1 MEPLVEIKNLSIR
14 FPEGNSTFEAVKGIS
29 FSIGKGEIVGV
40 VGESGSGKS
49 MSALALMGLLPK
61 DAEIASG
68 SLCFQG
74 EDLVTMKPEKRRQLC
89 GSKMAM
95 VFQEPMTSLNPVLKI
110 ERQVGESLRIHT
122 KLGNAEI
129 HERVVQALSEVGLPD
144 PEGLCGKYPHELSG
158 GMRQRVMIAQAM
170 INSPSLLIAD
180 EPTTALDCVVQAQ
193 ILELLRNI
201 HRTKGTSILFISHD
215 LNVVR
220 ALCSRVIVVYKGEI
234 VEEGQTEDVLLHPKH
249 EYTRHLVASIPEGEK
264 GESSGGEIL
273 RLTDLNVFY
282 DVRGGLFRKKGKK
295 HVIHDLNLSAR
306 EGEIV
311 GIVGESGCGKST
323 LARLA
328 LGLIEP
334 TEGTVRFKNAP
345 IPERDSAAWRAQ
357 RASMQMIHQDPYA
370 CFDPRLPIIVQ
381 VAEPLRH
388 HRGLSKEAAAK
399 AALEVLRAA
408 GLPAHHAGRRPSV
421 MSGGQLQRAAIARAV
436 ALEPALLVCDEP
448 VASLDVSIQAQVL
461 ELLLQ
466 LRNRMKMAMLF
477 VSHNLS
483 VVRCICDRV
492 TVMYLGRIVESGTVE
507 AVFSRPLHPYTKLL
521 MASTPGAD
529 AHVVRYYPKGA
540 MPSPIDR
547 PKGCVFAS
555 RCPLAEARCRTDVP
569 PLRDDGSGH
578 LAACFSGPSFLLHPE
593 A

>member
-249 EYTRHLVASIPEGEK
+249 EYTKGLIRSIPRIDTKEHERLVPIEG
-264 GESSGGEIL
+264 SPV
-273 RLTDLNVFY
+273 DL
-282 DVRGGLFRKKGKK
+282 
-295 HVIHDLNLSAR
+295 LN
-306 EGEIV
+306 
-311 GIVGESGCGKST
+311 
-323 LARLA
+323 
-328 LGLIEP
+328 P
-334 TEGTVRFKNAP
+334 
-345 IPERDSAAWRAQ
+345 
-357 RASMQMIHQDPYA
+357 
-370 CFDPRLPIIVQ
+370 
-381 VAEPLRH
+381 
-388 HRGLSKEAAAK
+388 
-399 AALEVLRAA
+399 
-408 GLPAHHAGRRPSV
+408 
-421 MSGGQLQRAAIARAV
+421 
-436 ALEPALLVCDEP
+436 
-448 VASLDVSIQAQVL
+448 
-461 ELLLQ
+461 
-466 LRNRMKMAMLF
+466 
-477 VSHNLS
+477 
-483 VVRCICDRV
+483 
-492 TVMYLGRIVESGTVE
+492 
-507 AVFSRPLHPYTKLL
+507 
-521 MASTPGAD
+521 
-529 AHVVRYYPKGA
+529 
-540 MPSPIDR
+540 
-547 PKGCVFAS
+547 PKGCPFAP
-555 RCPLAEARCRTDVP
+555 RCDKCMKICLRERP
-569 PLRDDGSGH
+569 PVTNFGEVHYTQCWLNQKEEMEKG
-578 LAACFSGPSFLLHPE
+578 AANE
-593 A
+593 